1 MVSLVFHGGHYK
13 TGTTSLQHTLRH
25 SEAAL
30 AAAGI
35 LYPRG
40 PADGQFSDVQHA
52 DLVTDSFA
60 GRHDRVGQYLAGVVE
75 TAKAQGCKTV
85 LLSSELAT
93 SFHQFPDSFTRWS
106 EITQARFDDVRY
118 VFVVRDAV
126 GYATSMYRELVKSG
140 RASFHFDSVKGE
152 LADQLCLQQRS
163 IVFFR
168 RWNRKR
174 VKLLSFRTLA
184 AGSLVRDLVRA
195 LVKFEIDPAIVAYLN
210 SSEKKAQNIA
220 ALLLN
225 DVYALMGAHLQQD
238 ALATSVRK
246 LVHANVK
253 RGKLKRAFEEEFSA
267 RVEQAF
273 LEVTEAHVRRVFE
286 SERPAFERSI
296 KRLPKNVREW
306 LSPTEPASTRN
317 RTSAEKDAGPP
328 SQAKSK

>member
-52 DLVTDSFA
+52 DLVTDSCA
-60 GRHDRVGQYLAGVVE
+60 GRHERVEQYLAGV
-75 TAKAQGCKTV
+75 AAAAHAQNCKTV

-93 SFHQFPDSFTRWS
+93 SFHQFPDGFARWS
-106 EITQARFDDVRY
+106 ETTERLFDDVRY

-140 RASFHFDSVKGE
+140 RASFHFDAVKDE
-152 LADQLCLQQRS
+152 LAKQLCLQQRS
-163 IVFFR
+163 IAFFR
-168 RWNRKR
+168 KWDSKR

-184 AGSLVRDLVRA
+184 AESLVRDLVRE
-195 LVKFEIDPAIVAYLN
+195 LVGFEIDPMIVAYLN

-225 DVYALMGAHLQQD
+225 DVYALLGAQLQQD
-238 ALATSVRK
+238 ALATNVRK
-246 LVHANVK
+246 IVKAGVK
-253 RGKLKRAFEEEFSA
+253 RGKLRRAFDEELAA
-267 RVEQAF
+267 RIEQAF
-273 LEVTEAHVRRVFE
+273 LDVTAAHVRRVLD
-286 SERPAFERSI
+286 SEQPAFRRSLSRMPMKI
-296 KRLPKNVREW
+296 RAW
-306 LSPTEPASTRN
+306 LSEEGAAREADGADET
-317 RTSAEKDAGPP
+317 
-328 SQAKSK
+328 

>member
-25 SEAAL
+25 SEPAL

-60 GRHDRVGQYLAGVVE
+60 GRYDRVEQYLGEAVAAA
-75 TAKAQGCKTV
+75 TAQGCKTI

-93 SFHQFPDSFTRWS
+93 SFHQFPDAFARWS
-106 EITQARFDDVRY
+106 EIVARQFDDVRY
-118 VFVVRDAV
+118 VFVVRDAI

-140 RASFHFDSVKGE
+140 RASFHFDIVKDE
-152 LADQLCLQQRS
+152 LARQLLMQQRS
-163 IVFFR
+163 IAFFR
-168 RWNRKR
+168 KWDRKR
-174 VKLLSFRTLA
+174 VTLLSFDALA
-184 AGSLVRDLVRA
+184 ADSLVRDLVRA
-195 LVKFEIDPAIVAYLN
+195 LVKFEIDPAIVAFLN

-238 ALATSVRK
+238 ALALNVRK
-246 LVHANVK
+246 LVQANVK
-253 RGKLKRAFEEEFSA
+253 RGKLRRAFEEEFAA

-273 LEVTEAHVRRVFE
+273 LDVTDSYVRRVCE
-286 SERPAFERSI
+286 NERPAFERSLS
-296 KRLPKNVREW
+296 RMPKNVRAW
-306 LSPTEPASTRN
+306 LSAGTEPPVRGRAT
-317 RTSAEKDAGPP
+317 AAD
-328 SQAKSK
+328 